1 MNFSQI
7 QNNLN
12 EINQMLDKREK
23 EVTYSQSQPSV
34 YTIQDG
40 AVYTNGTVF
49 PRPGRSNLQSEY
61 ITASSRQYKD
71 ETDDIVRS
79 FNKYKTTV
87 SEQAPSKV
95 FREIQNV
102 ESLNAGDY
110 ARWTDEENIPKNR
123 KALCQTSPV
132 PGACDKIIN
141 PLKADYSKLNTFY
154 DKSLEKINNMEM
166 QMIKLE
172 RQLKENSEKDE
183 NLKTEEERLVE
194 MISEVEAKQNELE
207 ELKAYRQRLQGMAID
222 SINRTPRLSSPSYS
236 KYSSR
241 KNSSVSQSPSYY
253 SNRSGNENKTEKKE
267 DRLARIER
275 MLVQVLNHQA
285 RNDQEIANLADRI
298 ERSQISHQTSLQVHQ
313 DLNSSFQLS
322 ETEPENEFENNDVY
336 KVGMEYVQASRGSSN
351 FILNFL
357 NLLMLVDTDEK
368 RERCLENVQ
377 SIIHDHYYEQSSLN
391 DKDEDSQKDV
401 IYPPIT
407 DVEAVDLEYLNDLEQ
422 NNLSFAN

>member
-12 EINQMLDKREK
+12 EINEMLDKREK
-23 EVTYSQSQPSV
+23 EVSYSQSQPSV
-34 YTIQDG
+34 FYSQ
-40 AVYTNGTVF
+40 
-49 PRPGRSNLQSEY
+49 PRISQAEY
-61 ITASSRQYKD
+61 IPSSSSQYKD

-79 FNKYKTTV
+79 FNKYKTAV
-87 SEQAPSKV
+87 SEQSKV
-95 FREIQNV
+95 FREIQNLERV

-110 ARWTDEENIPKNR
+110 ARWTDDDSIPQNR
-123 KALCQTSPV
+123 KALCVPSPV
-132 PGACDKIIN
+132 PDTSNKIIN

-172 RQLKENSEKDE
+172 RQLKENSERDE

-207 ELKAYRQRLQGMAID
+207 QLKAYRQRLQEMAVG

-241 KNSSVSQSPSYY
+241 KNSAISQSSSHY
-253 SNRSGNENKTEKKE
+253 SNKSANEKNEN
-267 DRLARIER
+267 RLARIER

-285 RNDQEIANLADRI
+285 RNDQEIANLTERI
-298 ERSQISHQTSLQVHQ
+298 EKSQINSVHKFKSE

-322 ETEPENEFENNDVY
+322 ETEPENEPENNDVY

-401 IYPPIT
+401 IYPSIT

-422 NNLSFAN
+422 NNLSFD

>member
-34 YTIQDG
+34 YCIQDG
-40 AVYTNGTVF
+40 TVYHSK
-49 PRPGRSNLQSEY
+49 PRISSVKPEY
-61 ITASSRQYKD
+61 IPASSRQYKD
-71 ETDDIVRS
+71 ETDDIVQS
-79 FNKYKTTV
+79 FNKYKTAAFG
-87 SEQAPSKV
+87 QAPSKV

-110 ARWTDEENIPKNR
+110 ARWTDRSVTDDEIIPKNR
-123 KALCQTSPV
+123 KALCVTSPV
-132 PGACDKIIN
+132 PTESDKIIN

-172 RQLKENSEKDE
+172 RQLKENSERDE

-241 KNSSVSQSPSYY
+241 KNSATSQSPSYF
-253 SNRSGNENKTEKKE
+253 SNKTEKKE

-285 RNDQEIANLADRI
+285 RNDQEIANLADRL
-298 ERSQISHQTSLQVHQ
+298 ERSQVNHASLQVHQ

-391 DKDEDSQKDV
+391 DKDEDTQKDV

-422 NNLSFAN
+422 NNLSFSN

>member
-12 EINQMLDKREK
+12 EINLMLDNREK

-34 YTIQDG
+34 Y
-40 AVYTNGTVF
+40 YSK
-49 PRPGRSNLQSEY
+49 PRLQSEQSEY
-61 ITASSRQYKD
+61 IPSSSSQYKD

-79 FNKYKTTV
+79 FNKYKTSV
-87 SEQAPSKV
+87 FEQAPSKV

-110 ARWTDEENIPKNR
+110 ARWTDEELIPHNR
-123 KALCQTSPV
+123 KALCVTSHISGV
-132 PGACDKIIN
+132 SDEIIN

-154 DKSLEKINNMEM
+154 DKSLEKINNMET

-172 RQLKENSEKDE
+172 RQLKENSERDQ

-194 MISEVEAKQNELE
+194 MISEVEGKQNELE
-207 ELKAYRQRLQGMAID
+207 ELKAYRQRLQGMATD

-241 KNSSVSQSPSYY
+241 KNSATSQSPSYY
-253 SNRSGNENKTEKKE
+253 SNRSDIERKTEKKE

-285 RNDQEIANLADRI
+285 RNDKKIFNLTERI
-298 ERSQISHQTSLQVHQ
+298 ERPEQTYAPLQVNQ

-322 ETEPENEFENNDVY
+322 ETEPENELENNEVY

-377 SIIHDHYYEQSSLN
+377 SIIHDHYYEQSSQN

-422 NNLSFAN
+422 NNLSFDN

>member
-12 EINQMLDKREK
+12 EINEMLDKREK
-23 EVTYSQSQPSV
+23 EVSYSQSQPSV
-34 YTIQDG
+34 FYSQ
-40 AVYTNGTVF
+40 
-49 PRPGRSNLQSEY
+49 PRISQAEY
-61 ITASSRQYKD
+61 IPASSSQYKD

-79 FNKYKTTV
+79 FNKYKTAV
-87 SEQAPSKV
+87 SEQSKV
-95 FREIQNV
+95 FREIQNVERV

-110 ARWTDEENIPKNR
+110 ARWTDDDSIPQNR
-123 KALCQTSPV
+123 KALCVPSPV
-132 PGACDKIIN
+132 PDTSNKIIN

-172 RQLKENSEKDE
+172 RQLKENSERDE

-207 ELKAYRQRLQGMAID
+207 QLKAYRQRLQEMAVG

-241 KNSSVSQSPSYY
+241 KNSAISQSSSHYT
-253 SNRSGNENKTEKKE
+253 NRSANEKNE

-285 RNDQEIANLADRI
+285 RNDQEIAQLTERI
-298 ERSQISHQTSLQVHQ
+298 EKSQINPVRKFKSE

-322 ETEPENEFENNDVY
+322 ETEPENEPENNDVY

-422 NNLSFAN
+422 NNLSFD

>member
-1 MNFSQI
+1 M
-7 QNNLN
+7 
-12 EINQMLDKREK
+12 
-23 EVTYSQSQPSV
+23 
-34 YTIQDG
+34 G
-40 AVYTNGTVF
+40 
-49 PRPGRSNLQSEY
+49 
-61 ITASSRQYKD
+61 
-71 ETDDIVRS
+71 
-79 FNKYKTTV
+79 
-87 SEQAPSKV
+87 
-95 FREIQNV
+95 
-102 ESLNAGDY
+102 
-110 ARWTDEENIPKNR
+110 
-123 KALCQTSPV
+123 
-132 PGACDKIIN
+132 
-141 PLKADYSKLNTFY
+141 
-154 DKSLEKINNMEM
+154 
-166 QMIKLE
+166 
-172 RQLKENSEKDE
+172 E

-241 KNSSVSQSPSYY
+241 KNSAVSQSPSYY
-253 SNRSGNENKTEKKE
+253 SNRSGNENKSEKKE

-285 RNDQEIANLADRI
+285 RNDQEISNLADRI
-298 ERSQISHQTSLQVHQ
+298 ERSQINHASLQVHQ

-407 DVEAVDLEYLNDLEQ
+407 DVEVVDLEYLNDLEQ
-422 NNLSFAN
+422 NNLSFDK

>member
-12 EINQMLDKREK
+12 EINLMLDNREK

-34 YTIQDG
+34 Y
-40 AVYTNGTVF
+40 YSK
-49 PRPGRSNLQSEY
+49 PRLQSVQSEY
-61 ITASSRQYKD
+61 IPSSSSQYKD

-79 FNKYKTTV
+79 FNKYKTSV
-87 SEQAPSKV
+87 FEQAPSKV

-110 ARWTDEENIPKNR
+110 ARWTDEELIPQNR
-123 KALCQTSPV
+123 KALCVTSHISGV
-132 PGACDKIIN
+132 SDEIIN

-154 DKSLEKINNMEM
+154 DKSLEKINNMET

-172 RQLKENSEKDE
+172 RQLKENSERDQ

-194 MISEVEAKQNELE
+194 MISEVEGKQNELE
-207 ELKAYRQRLQGMAID
+207 ELKAYRQRLQGMATD

-241 KNSSVSQSPSYY
+241 KNSATSQSPSYY
-253 SNRSGNENKTEKKE
+253 SNRSDIERKTEKKD

-285 RNDQEIANLADRI
+285 RNDKKIFNLTERI
-298 ERSQISHQTSLQVHQ
+298 ERPEQTYAPLQVNQ

-322 ETEPENEFENNDVY
+322 ETEPENELENNEVY

-377 SIIHDHYYEQSSLN
+377 SIIHDHYYEQSSQN

-422 NNLSFAN
+422 NNLSFDN

>member
-12 EINQMLDKREK
+12 EINEMLDKREK
-23 EVTYSQSQPSV
+23 EVSYSQSQPSV
-34 YTIQDG
+34 FYSQ
-40 AVYTNGTVF
+40 
-49 PRPGRSNLQSEY
+49 PRISQAEY
-61 ITASSRQYKD
+61 IPASSSQYKD

-79 FNKYKTTV
+79 FNKYKTAV
-87 SEQAPSKV
+87 SEQSKV
-95 FREIQNV
+95 FREIQNVERV

-110 ARWTDEENIPKNR
+110 ARWTDDDSIPQNR
-123 KALCQTSPV
+123 KALCVPSPV
-132 PGACDKIIN
+132 PDTSNKIIN

-172 RQLKENSEKDE
+172 RQLKENSERDE

-207 ELKAYRQRLQGMAID
+207 QLKAYRQRLQEMAVG

-241 KNSSVSQSPSYY
+241 KNSAISQSSSHYT
-253 SNRSGNENKTEKKE
+253 NRSANEKNE

-285 RNDQEIANLADRI
+285 RNDQEIAQLTERI
-298 ERSQISHQTSLQVHQ
+298 EKSQINPVRKFKSE

-322 ETEPENEFENNDVY
+322 ETEPENEPENNDVY

-401 IYPPIT
+401 IYPSIT
-407 DVEAVDLEYLNDLEQ
+407 DVEAVDLEYL
-422 NNLSFAN
+422 